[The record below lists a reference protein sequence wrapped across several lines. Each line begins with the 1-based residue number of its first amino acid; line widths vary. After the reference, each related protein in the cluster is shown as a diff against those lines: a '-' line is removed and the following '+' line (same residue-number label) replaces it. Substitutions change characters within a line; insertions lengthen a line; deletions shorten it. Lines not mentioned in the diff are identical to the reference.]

1 VGFFDRGTH
10 ATRAYVSLDSIRR
23 SSEAV
28 LLQPSDA
35 DSPPLYMPKETSI
48 ILAILLMQRSKEVW
62 GKDAEEFK
70 PERWLTTDED
80 DQSQVSEARRRRE
93 GFVAFNA
100 GPRTVS
106 GMALRDSVID
116 TKFCL
121 FGVQCLGQNFALMQL
136 SYVMAKLLRSLSDPE
151 TKSALYTVVLA
162 PDEQPKATSPPEAWK
177 DLLGRGTEEKVW
189 VASNLTLYVKVS
201 L

>member
-1 VGFFDRGTH
+1 
-10 ATRAYVSLDSIRR
+10 
-23 SSEAV
+23 
-28 LLQPSDA
+28 
-35 DSPPLYMPKETSI
+35 MPKETSI

-70 PERWLTTDED
+70 PERWLATDED

-106 GMALRDSVID
+106 GMDLGDSVID

-177 DLLGRGTEEKVW
+177 DLLGRGKEEKVW